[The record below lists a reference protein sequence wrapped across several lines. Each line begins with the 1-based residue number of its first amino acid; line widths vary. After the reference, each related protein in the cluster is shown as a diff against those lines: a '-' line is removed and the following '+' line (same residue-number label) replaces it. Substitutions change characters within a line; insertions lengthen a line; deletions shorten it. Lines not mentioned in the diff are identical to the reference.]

1 MGSDRNEARMKIS
14 ILVTTLAIAMMAFGG
29 SVRLEAHHSHA
40 MFDMTR
46 EVTLTGTI
54 NKVVFRNPHMMMY
67 VDVKKP
73 DGEVESWSV
82 EMSTIDNELRR
93 GLDKDTLKPGDRITV
108 KLHPLRDGS
117 KGGNYSSITTA
128 DGKTYD

>member
-1 MGSDRNEARMKIS
+1 MGSNRDEARMKS
-14 ILVTTLAIAMMAFGG
+14 STLVTTFAIALMTLGG
-29 SVRLEAHHSHA
+29 GVRLAAHHSHA

-54 NKVVFRNPHMMMY
+54 NKVVFRNPHMMMN

-73 DGEVESWSV
+73 DGEIESWSV

-93 GLDKDTLKPGDRITV
+93 GLDKDTLKPGDKITV

-117 KGGNYSSITTA
+117 KGGNYTSITTA

>member
-1 MGSDRNEARMKIS
+1 MKS
-14 ILVTTLAIAMMAFGG
+14 STLVTTFAIALMTLGG
-29 SVRLEAHHSHA
+29 GVRLAAHHSHA

-54 NKVVFRNPHMMMY
+54 NKVVFRNPHMMMN

-73 DGEVESWSV
+73 DGEIESWSV

-93 GLDKDTLKPGDRITV
+93 GLDKDTLKPGDKITV

-117 KGGNYSSITTA
+117 KGGNYTSITTA

>member
-1 MGSDRNEARMKIS
+1 MGSDRNEARMKFS
-14 ILVTTLAIAMMAFGG
+14 NLVTTFAIALMTLGG
-29 SVRLEAHHSHA
+29 GVRLAAHHSHA

-67 VDVKKP
+67 VDVKNP
-73 DGEVESWSV
+73 DGEIESWSV

-93 GLDKDTLKPGDRITV
+93 GLDKDTLKPGDKITV

-117 KGGNYSSITTA
+117 KGGNYTSITTA